1 MKNFVKFF
9 FASMFIFALCHT
21 NVEAQ
26 GVKGV
31 FNKTK
36 DAISKSTKKEVAKTT
51 GTKSKAAESPSS
63 GLAKPI
69 APEVKNSVSEIR
81 AMTGL
86 TKEVFLAKMKS
97 QGFVES
103 PEEFG
108 MSGTIYKS
116 KSKGYLLS
124 VEFGTRGKAEFV
136 RSVSKGIASKT
147 PNFGTIK
154 TTFLDLGKQCINLK
168 ATYSGGFLKAIN
180 SKNSVK
186 NVRNDGERSSKFL
199 PAFDTMISAK
209 EEGGA
214 VDQYSEKDYD
224 YNINYTY
231 AKVMGSII
239 TIQVTDLTIESM
251 NG

>member
-1 MKNFVKFF
+1 MKNYLKILIAFMLVL
-9 FASMFIFALCHT
+9 AICQT
-21 NVEAQ
+21 NAQAQ

-36 DAISKSTKKEVAKTT
+36 EAVNKATKKEVSKST
-51 GTKSKAAESPSS
+51 GTKGADKESPSA
-63 GLAKPI
+63 GPAKPL

-86 TKEVFLAKMKS
+86 TKDAFIAKMKNQGLIES
-97 QGFVES
+97 QD
-103 PEEFG
+103 EFG

-116 KSKGYLLS
+116 KSKGYLLA
-124 VEFGTRGKAEFV
+124 VEFGTRGNAEFV

-154 TTFLDLGKQCINLK
+154 TTFLDLGKQCLNLK

-186 NVRNDGERSSKFL
+186 NVRNAEERTSKFL
-199 PAFDTMISAK
+199 PAFDAMIGAK

-214 VDQYSEKDYD
+214 VDQYSEKDYN

-231 AKVMGSII
+231 AKGMGSII
-239 TIQVTDLTIESM
+239 TIQVIDLTIESM
-251 NG
+251 FG

>member
-1 MKNFVKFF
+1 MKSYAKIF
-9 FASMFIFALCHT
+9 FASMLLFTLCL
-21 NVEAQ
+21 NNAEAQ

-36 DAISKSTKKEVAKTT
+36 DAINKATKKEVAKTT
-51 GTKSKAAESPSS
+51 GTKSSASESPSA
-63 GLAKPI
+63 GPAKPL

-81 AMTGL
+81 ALTGL
-86 TKEVFLAKMKS
+86 TKEAFLAKMKS

-103 PEEFG
+103 AEEFG
-108 MSGTIYKS
+108 MNGIVYKS
-116 KSKGYLLS
+116 KSKGYLLG
-124 VEFGTRGKAEFV
+124 VEFGTRGNAEFV
-136 RSVSKGIASKT
+136 RSVTKGISSKT

-154 TTFLDLGKQCINLK
+154 TTFLDLGKQCLNLK

-180 SKNSVK
+180 SKNNVK
-186 NVRNDGERSSKFL
+186 NVRNSEERSAKFL

-214 VDQYSEKDYD
+214 VDQYAEKDYD
-224 YNINYTY
+224 YMINYTY

-239 TIQVTDLTIESM
+239 TIQVTDLTIES
-251 NG
+251 NFG